1 MQDNMNLQRTKAAQQ
16 AQTIRI
22 RPKWHMT
29 ALHILY
35 YLIMVVFLVFVRV
48 VTLIFGWLE
57 DEIRSI
63 SYRAMSLE

>member
-1 MQDNMNLQRTKAAQQ
+1 MLKSFKKINQLLDHKQKA
-16 AQTIRI
+16 T
-22 RPKWHMT
+22 M
-29 ALHILY
+29 
-35 YLIMVVFLVFVRV
+35 VFLVFVRV